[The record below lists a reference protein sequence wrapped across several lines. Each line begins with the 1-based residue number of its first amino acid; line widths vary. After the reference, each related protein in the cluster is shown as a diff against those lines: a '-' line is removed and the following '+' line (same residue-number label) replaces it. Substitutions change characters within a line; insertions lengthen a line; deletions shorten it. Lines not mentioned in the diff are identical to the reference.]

1 MSYINKTKSKL
12 FKLSDKIDEA
22 QDFKG
27 IKLKNYGKDIIIDLD
42 LSQIKIK
49 DQVRKEFDESSIQD
63 LAQSIKSE
71 GLLYPILVMEEPNN
85 QPLISKRNYRLVV
98 GENRFRAF
106 KHLKRKTISARVI
119 EYTENTS
126 QIMITQ
132 LTENLQRK
140 NLKPIELANSLM
152 SIKKELN
159 ITLEDLSKRIGRSV
173 DQLKKYSRIYSLSE
187 QEKQALHSYTFKD
200 IMNYLT
206 TKNVKLSKS
215 APGALLKNPEQLSLF
230 QETKNGLKLNSFSLN
245 FKKETKEELQEKI
258 ANCEAFLKLA
268 KKKIKTIS

>member
-27 IKLKNYGKDIIIDLD
+27 IKLKNYGKDIIIDLE

-49 DQVRKEFDESSIQD
+49 EQVRKEFDESSIKD
-63 LAQSIKSE
+63 LAQSIESE

-85 QPLISKRNYRLVV
+85 QPIISKRNYILVV
-98 GENRFRAF
+98 GENRFRAY
-106 KHLKRKTISARVI
+106 KHLNRSTIPARVI
-119 EYTENTS
+119 EYTENNS

-140 NLKPIELANSLM
+140 NLKPIELATSFMN
-152 SIKKELN
+152 IKKELN
-159 ITLEDLSKRIGRSV
+159 LTLEDLSKKLNRSLSYV
-173 DQLKKYSRIYSLSE
+173 KQLSRIYNLSDS
-187 QEKQALHSYTFKD
+187 EKNQCKEKGIRELIAYIDKKKSKS
-200 IMNYLT
+200 T
-206 TKNVKLSKS
+206 TVVLSK
-215 APGALLKNPEQLSLF
+215 KPEQLSLF
-230 QETKNGLKLNSFSLN
+230 QETKTGLKLNSFSLN

-268 KKKIKTIS
+268 KKKIKKIS